1 MASKP
6 ESSPCSGNSME
17 ETYLLA
23 MRCPVYRRR
32 ESIPGFR
39 TELEN
44 LAGDGKGK
52 AQADEPRGRKYR
64 CAGAGAD
71 CSVVVLKRGN
81 ARGAKGAGH
90 PHRDRKG
97 QRATGGTRWCRWK
110 AVAFNGWHEPCE
122 SRGSS
127 TVLGAPRGEIPRGD
141 SAMEPWHTPPD
152 QAEVD
157 EFWAVYKKG
166 YTRSTVSGSQLLRSL
181 ICSIR

>member
-127 TVLGAPRGEIPRGD
+127 TVLRGARGATPRAY
-141 SAMEPWHTPPD
+141 SASGPHR
-152 QAEVD
+152 
-157 EFWAVYKKG
+157 K
-166 YTRSTVSGSQLLRSL
+166 VSPSLLLYRP
-181 ICSIR
+181 

>member
-1 MASKP
+1 
-6 ESSPCSGNSME
+6 ME

-90 PHRDRKG
+90 PHWDRKG
-97 QRATGGTRWCRWK
+97 QRATGGTRW
-110 AVAFNGWHEPCE
+110 
-122 SRGSS
+122 S
-127 TVLGAPRGEIPRGD
+127 
-141 SAMEPWHTPPD
+141 
-152 QAEVD
+152 
-157 EFWAVYKKG
+157 
-166 YTRSTVSGSQLLRSL
+166 
-181 ICSIR
+181 